1 MLFND
6 KDAISDP
13 SMAYNSY
20 GQIMFKWSYF
30 WIGLI
35 MNNRTGRFGNN
46 IYDEILFEVQMK
58 CVLVFSIEFIYQDRR
73 LNLIKEK

>member
-13 SMAYNSY
+13 SMSYNSY